1 MSYYLLPHISNT
13 LDCSD
18 IQLELD
24 NKLSNN
30 ICKTTHR
37 YLSSLKKEIESHTD
51 KWDIYKKFTN
61 TYEYIHTQIPSLK
74 HSISKYKPVSRAYF
88 KFVEIANI
96 FDIIPDNRFA
106 ISTFHLCEGP
116 GGFIEAICHLHN
128 NNNDKFYGMTLIG
141 NDENIKLY
149 TYLLI
154 KEDSHSLYG
163 FFKKSERSLFK
174 LLISVSGVGA
184 STARM
189 MLSSLSPSEIISA
202 IMSENV
208 QVVQSIK
215 GIGLKTA
222 QRIILELKD
231 KVLSLNEVGDESL
244 TLNKQ
249 SEEASSALEVLGYSR
264 KQTSKLLSKII
275 SENPGINVESI
286 IKKALNK
293 L

>member
-1 MSYYLLPHISNT
+1 MITQINGRLIEKSPTELVVDCNGIGYSVNIS
-13 LDCSD
+13 L
-18 IQLELD
+18 
-24 NKLSNN
+24 
-30 ICKTTHR
+30 
-37 YLSSLKKEIESHTD
+37 
-51 KWDIYKKFTN
+51 N
-61 TYEYIHTQIPSLK
+61 TYSQ
-74 HSISKYKPVSRAYF
+74 
-88 KFVEIANI
+88 
-96 FDIIPDNRFA
+96 
-106 ISTFHLCEGP
+106 
-116 GGFIEAICHLHN
+116 
-128 NNNDKFYGMTLIG
+128 IG

-231 KVLSLNEVGDESL
+231 KVLSLDEVGDESL

>member
-1 MSYYLLPHISNT
+1 MITQIKGRLIEKSPTELVVDCNGIGYSVNIS
-13 LDCSD
+13 L
-18 IQLELD
+18 
-24 NKLSNN
+24 
-30 ICKTTHR
+30 
-37 YLSSLKKEIESHTD
+37 
-51 KWDIYKKFTN
+51 N
-61 TYEYIHTQIPSLK
+61 TYSQ
-74 HSISKYKPVSRAYF
+74 
-88 KFVEIANI
+88 
-96 FDIIPDNRFA
+96 
-106 ISTFHLCEGP
+106 
-116 GGFIEAICHLHN
+116 
-128 NNNDKFYGMTLIG
+128 IG

-202 IMSENV
+202 IMSENI

-231 KVLSLNEVGDESL
+231 KVLSLDEAGDDSL

-249 SEEASSALEVLGYSR
+249 SEEASSALEVLGYSK

>member
-1 MSYYLLPHISNT
+1 MITQIKGRLIEKSPTELVVDCNGIGYSVNIS
-13 LDCSD
+13 L
-18 IQLELD
+18 
-24 NKLSNN
+24 
-30 ICKTTHR
+30 
-37 YLSSLKKEIESHTD
+37 
-51 KWDIYKKFTN
+51 N
-61 TYEYIHTQIPSLK
+61 TYSQ
-74 HSISKYKPVSRAYF
+74 
-88 KFVEIANI
+88 
-96 FDIIPDNRFA
+96 
-106 ISTFHLCEGP
+106 
-116 GGFIEAICHLHN
+116 
-128 NNNDKFYGMTLIG
+128 IG

-154 KEDSHSLYG
+154 KEDSHSLFG

-231 KVLSLNEVGDESL
+231 KVLSLDEVGDESL

>member
-1 MSYYLLPHISNT
+1 MITQIKGRLIEKSPTEMVVDCNGIGYSVNIS
-13 LDCSD
+13 L
-18 IQLELD
+18 
-24 NKLSNN
+24 
-30 ICKTTHR
+30 
-37 YLSSLKKEIESHTD
+37 
-51 KWDIYKKFTN
+51 N
-61 TYEYIHTQIPSLK
+61 TYSQ
-74 HSISKYKPVSRAYF
+74 
-88 KFVEIANI
+88 
-96 FDIIPDNRFA
+96 
-106 ISTFHLCEGP
+106 
-116 GGFIEAICHLHN
+116 
-128 NNNDKFYGMTLIG
+128 IG

-231 KVLSLNEVGDESL
+231 KVLSLDEAGDDSL

>member
-1 MSYYLLPHISNT
+1 MITQIKGRLIEKSPTELVVDCNGIGYSINIS
-13 LDCSD
+13 L
-18 IQLELD
+18 
-24 NKLSNN
+24 
-30 ICKTTHR
+30 
-37 YLSSLKKEIESHTD
+37 
-51 KWDIYKKFTN
+51 N
-61 TYEYIHTQIPSLK
+61 TYSQIG
-74 HSISKYKPVSRAYF
+74 
-88 KFVEIANI
+88 
-96 FDIIPDNRFA
+96 D
-106 ISTFHLCEGP
+106 
-116 GGFIEAICHLHN
+116 
-128 NNNDKFYGMTLIG
+128 
-141 NDENIKLY
+141 DENIKLY

-231 KVLSLNEVGDESL
+231 KVLSLDEVGDESL

-275 SENPGINVESI
+275 SESPGINVESI

>member
-1 MSYYLLPHISNT
+1 MITQIKGRLIEKSPTELVVDCNGIGYSVNIS
-13 LDCSD
+13 L
-18 IQLELD
+18 
-24 NKLSNN
+24 
-30 ICKTTHR
+30 
-37 YLSSLKKEIESHTD
+37 
-51 KWDIYKKFTN
+51 N
-61 TYEYIHTQIPSLK
+61 TYSQ
-74 HSISKYKPVSRAYF
+74 
-88 KFVEIANI
+88 
-96 FDIIPDNRFA
+96 
-106 ISTFHLCEGP
+106 
-116 GGFIEAICHLHN
+116 
-128 NNNDKFYGMTLIG
+128 IG

-202 IMSENV
+202 IMRENV

-231 KVLSLNEVGDESL
+231 KVLSLDGAGDDSL

-249 SEEASSALEVLGYSR
+249 SEEASSALEVLGYSK

>member
-1 MSYYLLPHISNT
+1 MITQIKGRLIEKSPTELVVDCNGIGYSVNIS
-13 LDCSD
+13 L
-18 IQLELD
+18 
-24 NKLSNN
+24 
-30 ICKTTHR
+30 
-37 YLSSLKKEIESHTD
+37 
-51 KWDIYKKFTN
+51 N
-61 TYEYIHTQIPSLK
+61 TYTQ
-74 HSISKYKPVSRAYF
+74 
-88 KFVEIANI
+88 
-96 FDIIPDNRFA
+96 
-106 ISTFHLCEGP
+106 
-116 GGFIEAICHLHN
+116 
-128 NNNDKFYGMTLIG
+128 IG

-231 KVLSLNEVGDESL
+231 KVLSLDEAGDDSL

-249 SEEASSALEVLGYSR
+249 SEEASSALEVLGYSK
-264 KQTSKLLSKII
+264 KQTSKLLTKII